1 MGLTTSGGAKAL
13 EQSLKTEKASS
24 GKTEPHNQAT
34 LLPDE
39 PLFVIERSKA
49 WTLTN
54 LREFW
59 AAREL
64 LYFLTWR
71 DVKVRYKQ
79 TFLGVSWVLIQP
91 LMLVLIFTLF
101 FGRLVGLDKLTGG
114 VPYPLFAFA
123 GLLPWMFFSNALTN
137 SSNSLVASANLITK
151 VYFPRTII
159 PAAAVMAGLV
169 DLGIAGLVFGAMMV
183 YYRVAVSWNL
193 LMLPALIIL
202 VALLALG
209 IGMVLSAVNVKFRDV
224 RHALPFIIQV
234 WMFASP
240 VIYPTTIVP
249 ERWHWVLALNP
260 ISGIIEGFR
269 SALLGRKPMN
279 WRLLAVSAVVTL
291 IVLVYSAFAFKRME
305 REFADVI

>member
-13 EQSLKTEKASS
+13 EQLPKTEKASS

-34 LLPDE
+34 PLPDK
-39 PLFVIERSKA
+39 PLFVIERSNA
-49 WTLTN
+49 WTPTN
-54 LREFW
+54 LKEFW

-64 LYFLTWR
+64 LYFLIWR

-91 LMLVLIFTLF
+91 LMLILIFTLF
-101 FGRLVGLDKLTGG
+101 FGRLVGLEKLTGG
-114 VPYPLFAFA
+114 VPYPIFAFA
-123 GLLPWMFFSNALTN
+123 GLLPWMFFSNALSN

-151 VYFPRTII
+151 VYFPRIII
-159 PAAAVMAGLV
+159 PMAAVMAGLV
-169 DLGIAGLVFGAMMV
+169 DLGIAGLVFGVMMV

-193 LMLPALIIL
+193 LMLPGLVIL

-209 IGMVLSAVNVKFRDV
+209 TGMILSAVNVKFRDV
-224 RHALPFIIQV
+224 RHALPFIVQV

-249 ERWHWVLALNP
+249 ERWHWMLALNP
-260 ISGIIEGFR
+260 LSGIIEGFR
-269 SALLGRKPMN
+269 SALLGHKPMN
-279 WRLLAVSAVVTL
+279 WRLLAISAAVTL
-291 IVLVYSAFAFKRME
+291 IILVYSAFAFKRME